1 MGVEHKHI
9 GVFSHKVAFFIP
21 KENTQL
27 KSEVDQLKNKNIE
40 HEQKQIQSK
49 NVLQAARKKLSSQNE
64 EINKLNTENTELK
77 QKLSSSEQPTGG
89 RWKVKG
95 KGLKEITCILA

>member
-1 MGVEHKHI
+1 MPLFRFCSMGVEHKHI
-9 GVFSHKVAFFIP
+9 GVFSHKVAFCIP

-89 RWKVKG
+89 R
-95 KGLKEITCILA
+95 

>member
-1 MGVEHKHI
+1 MPLFRFCSMGVEHKHI
-9 GVFSHKVAFFIP
+9 GVFSHKVAFCIP

-40 HEQKQIQSK
+40 HEQKQTQSK
-49 NVLQAARKKLSSQNE
+49 NVLQAAKKKLSSQNE

-89 RWKVKG
+89 R
-95 KGLKEITCILA
+95 